1 MVVRDVRHRWN
12 YTHAMIE
19 HGLLIVSHE
28 VQQAIDTWV
37 FETEELRPLSLD
49 DDHWKLLEALGG
61 LLKVHSF
68 SVIWVR
74 S

>member
-19 HGLLIVSHE
+19 RGLLLRK
-28 VQQAIDTWV
+28 AIDTWV

-61 LLKVHSF
+61 LLK
-68 SVIWVR
+68 
-74 S
+74 